1 MNRGAGRRR
10 MAALDARGPSTAR
23 RARRY
28 RPMAGAIGAF
38 VGLGVLGVG
47 VVVLRPRRVTVQGM
61 SMEPTLAPGD
71 RLLVVRASRPRPG
84 DLIVVRPPGD
94 SRRVLVKR
102 VSAVLG
108 DEVVVRGDNPVAST
122 DSRDFG
128 PVPREAVVGRVVRRY
143 APAWRAGPV
152 S

>member
-1 MNRGAGRRR
+1 
-10 MAALDARGPSTAR
+10 
-23 RARRY
+23 
-28 RPMAGAIGAF
+28 
-38 VGLGVLGVG
+38 VGLAVVG
-47 VVVLRPRRVTVQGM
+47 ARPRRVTVEGM

-71 RLLVVRASRPRPG
+71 RLLVVRSTHPRPG
-84 DLIVVRPPGD
+84 DLVVVRPPGD
-94 SRRVLVKR
+94 ARRVLVKR

-108 DEVVVRGDNPVAST
+108 DEVVVRGDNPEAST

-128 PVPREAVVGRVVRRY
+128 PVPRQAVVGRVVRRY